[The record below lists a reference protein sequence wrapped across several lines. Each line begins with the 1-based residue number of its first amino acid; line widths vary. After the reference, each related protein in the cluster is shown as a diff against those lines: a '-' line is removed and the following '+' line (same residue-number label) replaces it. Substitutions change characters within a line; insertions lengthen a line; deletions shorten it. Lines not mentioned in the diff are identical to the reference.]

1 MSVNNRLL
9 IPCLSILTLAA
20 SAFAQVAS
28 PSPDPASYGM
38 TSGRL
43 LATSAAVIG
52 LIGVVLG
59 GLALGRLLGASGRIG
74 AIIAGL
80 IAVIVGGLRVVT
92 ASGIGT
98 GGGRAG
104 AIIAL
109 VLGVIAI
116 ALGGFALARSRSS
129 N

>member
-1 MSVNNRLL
+1 MSLNNRLL
-9 IPCLSILTLAA
+9 LFCLSIVTPAA
-20 SAFAQVAS
+20 SAFAQAAT
-28 PSPDPASYGM
+28 PSPDPSSYGM

-52 LIGVVLG
+52 LIGVVIG
-59 GLALGRLLGASGRIG
+59 GLSLARPASWSRIG

-80 IAVIVGGLRVVT
+80 IAALVGGFRVIT

-116 ALGGFALARSRSS
+116 ALGGFAYSRSR
-129 N
+129 NTN

>member
-1 MSVNNRLL
+1 M
-9 IPCLSILTLAA
+9 
-20 SAFAQVAS
+20 
-28 PSPDPASYGM
+28 
-38 TSGRL
+38 
-43 LATSAAVIG
+43 
-52 LIGVVLG
+52 
-59 GLALGRLLGASGRIG
+59 G

-80 IAVIVGGLRVVT
+80 IAAAVGGFRVVT

-109 VLGVIAI
+109 VLGLIAI
-116 ALGGFALARSRSS
+116 ALGGFAIARSRSS